1 MPVSTVHDDTT
12 GNSELT
18 LLSPGEVRWQRL
30 HAQYLDVKVPVD
42 RFSEVVR
49 SLCGANAQS
58 WPAMMLSLRAR
69 IEGLEPV
76 DVREALEEKQLVRA
90 WMMRGTLHLVDPADL
105 GWLVPLL
112 GPGLI
117 KKGARRRLELGL
129 DERRVAQGLEEV
141 RAVLRE
147 DGPLARSELIER
159 LNVRGLD
166 IDPKSQAPYHLLV
179 RAALEG
185 IVYIGPNNDDGEQTF
200 SLMSDLGVRR
210 KRISDDEGQAELA
223 RRYLSGYGPA
233 SLKDFSSWSGQP
245 LSAAKRGW
253 NKLRE
258 SRTIRPV
265 MVDGQ
270 VLWSLWLQGEH
281 FERLAVRR
289 TVVNLLPAFDPYVL
303 GYYDRRYLVPEAY
316 RDEVYHGGQT
326 VPVLMVDGLVAGVWR
341 YERKGDR
348 LYLNIKPFEP
358 FEHAILK
365 LVAKEAEDIGRFL
378 DLSPSVVYIE

>member
-1 MPVSTVHDDTT
+1 
-12 GNSELT
+12 
-18 LLSPGEVRWQRL
+18 
-30 HAQYLDVKVPVD
+30 
-42 RFSEVVR
+42 
-49 SLCGANAQS
+49 
-58 WPAMMLSLRAR
+58 
-69 IEGLEPV
+69 
-76 DVREALEEKQLVRA
+76 
-90 WMMRGTLHLVDPADL
+90 
-105 GWLVPLL
+105 
-112 GPGLI
+112 
-117 KKGARRRLELGL
+117 
-129 DERRVAQGLEEV
+129 
-141 RAVLRE
+141 
-147 DGPLARSELIER
+147 
-159 LNVRGLD
+159 
-166 IDPKSQAPYHLLV
+166 
-179 RAALEG
+179 
-185 IVYIGPNNDDGEQTF
+185 
-200 SLMSDLGVRR
+200 MSDLGVRR
-210 KRISDDEGQAELA
+210 KRISDDEGQVELA

-233 SLKDFSSWSGQP
+233 SLKDFSAWSGQS
-245 LSAAKRGW
+245 LSAAKHGW
-253 NKLRE
+253 DKLRE

-270 VLWSLWLQGEH
+270 VLWSLWPQGEH

-358 FEHAILK
+358 FEPAILR